1 MGLYYISWYNAP
13 VGETQNKRSVYATAS
28 DVRGPWSA
36 PAVLFPTFTASDHGI
51 NEDGEENGPWTIL
64 NGRLYTQSG
73 SNDAG
78 EHHEDIIS
86 VMRQV
91 GVGGNSSALGEP
103 FWLNRTVPAYCKG
116 SISQKSPDCKYKTY
130 LEMDAQTRS
139 DAEQLLASFVRTLVR
154 APDASVAL
162 TQTPVFP
169 RMVFNE
175 RSLYM
180 LPESRR
186 LALLLR
192 GVHGGLSVAMCD
204 LPAVPTAH
212 QQTLFSCRSGVGDA
226 FMNLVEIVKDFSN
239 RSDPRLCNWTVP
251 VLSTLPD
258 SGSRT
263 W

>member
-1 MGLYYISWYNAP
+1 M
-13 VGETQNKRSVYATAS
+13 
-28 DVRGPWSA
+28 
-36 PAVLFPTFTASDHGI
+36 
-51 NEDGEENGPWTIL
+51 
-64 NGRLYTQSG
+64 NGRLYSQSG

-116 SISQKSPDCKYKTY
+116 SAARRSPDCAYKTY
-130 LEMDAQTRS
+130 LEMDGQTRA

-154 APDASVAL
+154 APDASLNSDLASAL
-162 TQTPVFP
+162 RSPPPAFP

-192 GVHGGLSVAMCD
+192 GVHGGLSVSMCD
-204 LPAVPTAH
+204 LPAVATVQ

-226 FMNLVEIVKDFSN
+226 FMNLVELVKVS
-239 RSDPRLCNWTVP
+239 
-251 VLSTLPD
+251 
-258 SGSRT
+258 
-263 W
+263 

>member
-1 MGLYYISWYNAP
+1 M
-13 VGETQNKRSVYATAS
+13 
-28 DVRGPWSA
+28 
-36 PAVLFPTFTASDHGI
+36 
-51 NEDGEENGPWTIL
+51 
-64 NGRLYTQSG
+64 
-73 SNDAG
+73 
-78 EHHEDIIS
+78 
-86 VMRQV
+86 MRQV
-91 GVGGNSSALGEP
+91 GVGGNASALGEP

-116 SISQKSPDCKYKTY
+116 SEAQKSPDCKYKTY

-154 APDASVAL
+154 APDESMAL
-162 TQTPVFP
+162 TKTPSPAFP

-180 LPESRR
+180 VPDSRR

-204 LPAVPTAH
+204 LPAVPTVPQH
-212 QQTLFSCRSGVGDA
+212 TLFSCRSGVGDA
-226 FMNLVEIVKDFSN
+226 FMNLVEVVKDFSPD
-239 RSDPRLCNWTVP
+239 SDPRLCNWTNP

-263 W
+263 WSVAATFSHQCCFK